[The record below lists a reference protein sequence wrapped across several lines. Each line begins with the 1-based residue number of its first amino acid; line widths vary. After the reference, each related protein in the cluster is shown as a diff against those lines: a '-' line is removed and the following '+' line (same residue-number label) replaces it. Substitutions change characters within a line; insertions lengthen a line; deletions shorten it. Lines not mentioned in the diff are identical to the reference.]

1 MNLFSDYQ
9 KKIFKS
15 LKNLEKKKIIIIP
28 SEIKSFSVEL
38 PPKNQNADISSNAA
52 MVLAKSNNSSPIK
65 IAEILK
71 KHLLLNFKEFKS
83 IEIAG
88 PGFININFTD
98 LFWKEHIIK
107 IIKFNKKY
115 GSSKII
121 KKKYNIEFVSANP
134 TGPLHVGHC
143 RGAVQ
148 GATLYNLLIFNGN
161 KFIK

>member
-88 PGFININFTD
+88 PGFLNFNFNISFWKIYIDRLLKLNNKYGSNKNINF
-98 LFWKEHIIK
+98 
-107 IIKFNKKY
+107 
-115 GSSKII
+115 
-121 KKKYNIEFVSANP
+121 
-134 TGPLHVGHC
+134 
-143 RGAVQ
+143 
-148 GATLYNLLIFNGN
+148 LIP
-161 KFIK
+161 